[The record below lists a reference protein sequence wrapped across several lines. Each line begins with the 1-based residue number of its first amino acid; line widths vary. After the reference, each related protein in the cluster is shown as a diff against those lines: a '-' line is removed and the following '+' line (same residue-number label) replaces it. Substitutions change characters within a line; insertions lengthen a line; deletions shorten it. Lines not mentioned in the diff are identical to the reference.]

1 MVEPSRAEDTRRPL
15 TGSAYPARVGLV
27 GLDEAEP
34 EIHET
39 GSVRRHATKDHA
51 EVCPVSRG
59 VMFQP
64 LSGPLQPGIRFLC
77 DPIPAPP
84 TARLAAHLPR
94 GQQYGLTTFPICHTT
109 GLGPAYSP
117 VVLRRRIPI
126 IDRDNRPRTFWLL
139 PNSSFG
145 NLIITT
151 FISSSLTLPMP
162 ASLAPQPGT
171 APSIHGL
178 PHGRTA
184 PSRGLHCRESFTPH
198 RYQ

>member
-1 MVEPSRAEDTRRPL
+1 MKLSP
-15 TGSAYPARVGLV
+15 GF
-27 GLDEAEP
+27 
-34 EIHET
+34 IET
-39 GSVRRHATKDHA
+39 GSIRDHATKDHA
-51 EVCPVSRG
+51 EVCPVSRE

-64 LSGPLQPGIRFLC
+64 LSEPLQPGIRFLC

-84 TARLAAHLPR
+84 TARLAVRLPR

-126 IDRDNRPRTFWLL
+126 IDRDNRPHTFWLL

-151 FISSSLTLPMP
+151 FISSSLVLPMP
-162 ASLAPQPGT
+162 ASLAPRPGT
-171 APSIHGL
+171 APSVYAL
-178 PHGRTA
+178 PHGRNA
-184 PSRGLHCRESFTPH
+184 PHQGATLSGKLQTPPLPVTRVSLGYRWSHNESATIPY
-198 RYQ
+198 RQ